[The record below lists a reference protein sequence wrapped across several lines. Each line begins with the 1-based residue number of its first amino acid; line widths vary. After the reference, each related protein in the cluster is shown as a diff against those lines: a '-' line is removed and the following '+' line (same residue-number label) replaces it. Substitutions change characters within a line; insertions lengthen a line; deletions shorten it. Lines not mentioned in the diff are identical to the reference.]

1 MFPRTGASNRD
12 SSDFRNARKEIW
24 GCFSFFF
31 TFFIPSSGIIQKYK
45 IVLRKW
51 KVNYS
56 EQKDGQLNS
65 DRKYVPPK
73 GKIQR
78 Y

>member
-12 SSDFRNARKEIW
+12 SSDFRNARKETW

-56 EQKDGQLNS
+56 EQKDGQLNR
-65 DRKYVPPK
+65 DRKYVSLK
-73 GKIQR
+73 GKI
-78 Y
+78 